1 MDACVFQLYMFTKT
15 ILKILHGSMQTINN
29 LQIINQIS

>member
-1 MDACVFQLYMFTKT
+1 MDACVLQQYMFTKT
-15 ILKILHGSMQTINN
+15 ILNILHGSMYTINN